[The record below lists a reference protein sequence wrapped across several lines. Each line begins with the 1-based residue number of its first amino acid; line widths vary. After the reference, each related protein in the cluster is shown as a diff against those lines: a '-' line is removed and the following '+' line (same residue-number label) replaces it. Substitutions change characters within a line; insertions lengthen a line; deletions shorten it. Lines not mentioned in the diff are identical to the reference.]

1 MSPILC
7 AAAMGVSD
15 LVVIGNA
22 LRLARWKMAPVK
34 QLV

>member
-1 MSPILC
+1 VAIGFISPIFC

-22 LRLARWKMAPVK
+22 LRLLRWRK
-34 QLV
+34 